1 MINLIILVL
10 ITLIFIFYDD
20 LKNLE
25 CFKQRSSKPKQSNEI
40 KQKKVTFN
48 KEIQEAPKEEVY
60 DSDSENITTDTEQ
73 LVNKYF

>member
-1 MINLIILVL
+1 MPNLIILVL

-25 CFKQRSSKPKQSNEI
+25 CFKQRSSKPKLT
-40 KQKKVTFN
+40 KV
-48 KEIQEAPKEEVY
+48 IAPKTVSFNDKIQEEVY
-60 DSDSENITTDTEQ
+60 DSDSETITTDTEQ